1 MELLQQLIEFTASGQ
16 TLYTAPKST
25 SQNLKEDKP
34 KPATNKYEDDIK
46 ALSVFYSLDPGTEIS
61 IALRDLLCI
70 CYRERQRVDAYRGL
84 VTELSRRGVS
94 LNITSRKK
102 RL

>member
-34 KPATNKYEDDIK
+34 KPTNKYEDDIK